1 MKAIYLVPLG
11 SIDED
16 VMETLSVSLW
26 QIFGFE
32 VKRMPALSE
41 PEFAFDHLT
50 NQYSSTLILRELLKT
65 IPKDAVRVL
74 GITTQDLFI
83 PMLSFVFGHA
93 QVNGPAAVISLARLH
108 QTFYHLPENRDL
120 FFHRVMKEAVHE
132 LGHTFGLIHCS
143 DMRCAM
149 SLSNAIQ
156 QVDRK
161 TEELCANCTIL
172 FEDSIH
178 DIRRSNG
185 VEKSL

>member
-11 SIDED
+11 SIDDD
-16 VMETLSVSLW
+16 VTDALAICLW
-26 QIFGFE
+26 QIFGFD
-32 VKRMPALSE
+32 VKRLPELPEPAY
-41 PEFAFDHLT
+41 AFDSRT
-50 NQYSSTLILRELLKT
+50 MQYSSTLILRELLKN
-65 IPKDAVRVL
+65 IPKDAERML
-74 GITTQDLFI
+74 GITTHDLFI

-108 QTFYHLPENRDL
+108 QSFYQLPENPDL

-132 LGHTFGLIHCS
+132 LGHTFGLVHCS
-143 DMRCAM
+143 DPRCAM

-161 TEELCANCTIL
+161 TEELCANCAIL

-178 DIRRSNG
+178 DIRRTDG
-185 VEKSL
+185 REKTS